1 MVPETNECHDAAVD
15 RDVERLIIVLEQ
27 LRGMLRE
34 TEPRW
39 ANWIAEDVHRIQRG
53 NGSGVTHFLSALGG
67 MGSLNDVVFQTP
79 DEEPET
85 VEETRAL
92 NERFRTLLSEAYAL
106 GSSMRH
112 DAEEV

>member
-1 MVPETNECHDAAVD
+1 MIHAPARCDDAAVD
-15 RDVERLIIVLEQ
+15 KDVERLITVLEQ
-27 LRGMLRE
+27 LRAMLRE
-34 TEPRW
+34 AEPRW

-53 NGSGVTHFLSALGG
+53 DGSGVSHFLAALGG
-67 MGSLNDVVFQTP
+67 MGSLNDVVFLAP
-79 DEEPET
+79 DDEPET

-106 GSSMRH
+106 AASMRH